1 MKQKFFIS
9 GIMIMFSKQF
19 GIKFLTSKGEYGV
32 CIVHGDGQR
41 YIGVWSGY
49 SYKCHYPFKRKER
62 HGKL

>member
-1 MKQKFFIS
+1 
-9 GIMIMFSKQF
+9 MIMFSKQF

-32 CIVHGDGQR
+32 CIVHGNGQR